1 MDRTVDLATQG
12 IHTKDQSG
20 RKRALVISGGGAKG
34 AFAGGICEH
43 LLIDQ
48 GKHYDIFIGTST
60 GSLLIPFL
68 ALPDVELARKVY
80 TNVSTKE
87 IFKISPFRF
96 REVNGLYETRI
107 NHFNSLMMFLKRRNT
122 FGDSSNLR
130 KLIGRSFTRRHYD
143 ILRESGK
150 KVMVTVANFTKLT
163 KEYKCISDYD
173 YEDWCDWMWASANL
187 VPFMSLVHK
196 DGCDYADGGFG
207 DYLPVHK
214 AIDDGACEV
223 DSIYLSPEIT
233 NVKHPPIKTPYDTI
247 TRMMEFLMTRIAED
261 DIEISSLKAKLQ
273 KGSRVNTYF
282 LENPLTD
289 NSLYFNKKQMSKWW
303 DDGVKYAR
311 THKPKQLEV

>member
-1 MDRTVDLATQG
+1 ME
-12 IHTKDQSG
+12 HQSANDNKLIAKG
-20 RKRALVISGGGAKG
+20 ADDKKCALVISGGGAKG

-60 GSLLIPFL
+60 GSLLVPFL
-68 ALPDVELARKVY
+68 AIPDVELARKVY
-80 TNVSTKE
+80 TNVTTKE

-96 REVNGLYETRI
+96 REVNGLIETRI

-130 KLIGRSFTRRHYD
+130 KLIARSFTHKHYD

-150 KVMVTVANFTKLT
+150 DVLVTVANFTTLT
-163 KEYKCISDYD
+163 KEYKNIKDYD

-187 VPFMSLVHK
+187 VPFMSLMRK
-196 DGCDYADGGFG
+196 NGYEYADGGFG

-214 AIDDGACEV
+214 AIDMGACDI
-223 DSIYLSPEIT
+223 DSIYLSTEIV
-233 NVKHPPIKTPYDTI
+233 NVKHPPTMTPFDTI
-247 TRMMEFLMTRIAED
+247 TRMLEFMMTRIAQD
-261 DIEISSLKAKLQ
+261 DVEISSLKAKLK
-273 KGSRVNTYF
+273 KGSKVNTYF

-289 NSLYFNKKQMSKWW
+289 NSLYFDKQQMFKWW

-311 THKPKQLEV
+311 NNKPKSLEV